1 MKIDLD
7 ENIEEFETLKDISV
21 NITTDLGQT
30 TLTTGDIL
38 KLKEGSIIDLNKPA
52 GESVEIFINNK
63 VIGKGEVM
71 VYEEN
76 LAVRINEILDADT
89 IIQYFKKEPKQ

>member
-7 ENIEEFETLKDISV
+7 ENIEEFEKVSDISV
-21 NITTDLGQT
+21 DLTTDLGQT
-30 TLTTGDIL
+30 TLTTGEIL
-38 KLKEGSIIDLNKPA
+38 KLKKGSIIDLNKPA

-71 VYEEN
+71 VYEDN

-89 IIQYFKKEPKQ
+89 IIKYFKKEPK